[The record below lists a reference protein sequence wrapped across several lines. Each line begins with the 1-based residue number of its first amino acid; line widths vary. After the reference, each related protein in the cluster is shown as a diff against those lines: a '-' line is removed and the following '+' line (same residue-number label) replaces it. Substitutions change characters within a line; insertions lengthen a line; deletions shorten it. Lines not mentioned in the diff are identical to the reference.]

1 MAVEGKKI
9 GSLTEATS
17 LVDTDVFVMETAAPV
32 TKKTKWLTMCNAIKE
47 KINRELKPEVIT
59 TGEGTAWKYP
69 DGRLIQ
75 FGDKLVPVANEYI
88 LQTNVQLPVPNVSEE
103 YIVIAGRQSYG
114 NQSNALDLIAY
125 GQPYGVDYITVGVQR
140 KAGGMT
146 DAKRVH
152 WLVIGRW
159 K

>member
-1 MAVEGKKI
+1 MALEGKKI

-32 TKKTKWLTMCNAIKE
+32 TKKAKWLTMCNAIKE

-75 FGDKLVPVANEYI
+75 FGNKLVPVANEYI
-88 LQTNVQLPVPNVSEE
+88 LQTSVKLPVANVSEE
-103 YIVIAGRQSYG
+103 YIVIAGRQGYG
-114 NQSNALDLIAY
+114 NGSDALDLIAY

-140 KAGGMT
+140 KVGGMT

>member
-75 FGDKLVPVANEYI
+75 FGDKLVPVANEYV

-103 YIVIAGRQSYG
+103 YIVIAGRLSYG
-114 NQSNALDLIAY
+114 NHSSVLDIIPY
-125 GQPYGVDYITVGVQR
+125 GQPYGKDYIAVGAQR
-140 KAGGMT
+140 KAGGMSES
-146 DAKRVH
+146 RNVH
-152 WLVIGRW
+152 WLAIGRW